1 MSQYFVLPCFFTAP
15 RAQSFPIFP
24 ALILEMQLG
33 NKVYSQKRKKQK
45 YAIPERLTSA
55 GDNLVDRGP
64 PCQTLR
70 RAFLSIL
77 VWEIYVVAG
86 KNKDKGPILLLLE
99 ML

>member
-1 MSQYFVLPCFFTAP
+1 
-15 RAQSFPIFP
+15 
-24 ALILEMQLG
+24 MQLG
-33 NKVYSQKRKKQK
+33 NKVYSQKKKQK

>member
-1 MSQYFVLPCFFTAP
+1 MSQYFVLPCFFTAA

-33 NKVYSQKRKKQK
+33 SKVYSQKTKKQK